1 MYSRHAIG
9 SPLHVGLVPSNY
21 PRLCPAYAIS
31 RGYAISHSQ
40 CWAPLL
46 KKTATV
52 VATFLVRF
60 ASAYPNGFPPPG
72 LWRQMGSGGC
82 PPGTLP
88 CLQGIVCYTRR
99 PQRHGNGAY
108 DVTKRPLPPA
118 GKRLRGLAGI
128 QSQGRALTRWY
139 TTYLGRYCQSS
150 HSLLWASHHTGNAG
164 SFGERV
170 GKSVELI
177 KLVSPCFLLKGKIQL
192 ISLRAPK

>member
-46 KKTATV
+46 KKDCNGCCNLSGAVCKCISERISPTRSLA
-52 VATFLVRF
+52 ADGSSVRIF
-60 ASAYPNGFPPPG
+60 PSSAADGVRGVSP
-72 LWRQMGSGGC
+72 WHT
-82 PPGTLP
+82 TL
-88 CLQGIVCYTRR
+88 LARYSLL
-99 PQRHGNGAY
+99 Y
-108 DVTKRPLPPA
+108 PPA
-118 GKRLRGLAGI
+118 TEARKRGVRRDKAPSTNGWEKAPGLAGI

-170 GKSVELI
+170 GKVLN
-177 KLVSPCFLLKGKIQL
+177 
-192 ISLRAPK
+192 